1 MELVRAQK
9 LIIASEVLLHFMP
22 MLAAHFSKYRGLLLH
37 IITFVHKEFG
47 LTLSW
52 MLTTIRA
59 PRVLSIHVAIAPLIL
74 QPFSDFLHFAFLLH
88 MCQELSDIDHTLLP
102 HPSRHLFKIVRVVF
116 QLLLPKFAQI
126 VWQLDRLVVYSFAL
140 RIDNASPTL
149 LQLPIVRAISLLGE
163 ILIFNIALFHSVM
176 HELVL

>member
-1 MELVRAQK
+1 
-9 LIIASEVLLHFMP
+9 MP
-22 MLAAHFSKYRGLLLH
+22 MLAAHFAKYRGLLLH
-37 IITFVHKEFG
+37 IITFFHKEFG

-52 MLTTIRA
+52 MLTTIKKIRT
-59 PRVLSIHVAIAPLIL
+59 PRVLSIHVAITPLIL

-88 MCQELSDIDHTLLP
+88 MCQEFSDIDHTLLP
-102 HPSRHLFKIVRVVF
+102 HPSRHLFKIVRGVF

-126 VWQLDRLVVYSFAL
+126 VRQLDRLVVYSFAL

-163 ILIFNIALFHSVM
+163 IFIFNIALFHSVM